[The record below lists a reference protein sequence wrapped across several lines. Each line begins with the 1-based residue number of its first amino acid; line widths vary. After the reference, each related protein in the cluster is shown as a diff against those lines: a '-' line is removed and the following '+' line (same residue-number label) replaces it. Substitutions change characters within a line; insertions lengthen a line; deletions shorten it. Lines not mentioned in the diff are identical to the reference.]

1 VPEDF
6 KHLLQALRD
15 DARSATANAEPVG

>member
-6 KHLLQALRD
+6 RHLLQALRD
-15 DARSATANAEPVG
+15 DARSATANAEPAR